1 MHLTQSFELEIN
13 WVEVPY
19 NYRVKHCLQFDMK
32 REPRE
37 QLEPIAFLIY
47 FD

>member
-1 MHLTQSFELEIN
+1 MHLTRSFELEIN
-13 WVEVPY
+13 WGEAPY
-19 NYRVKHCLQFDMK
+19 NYLKHCLQFDMK

-37 QLEPIAFLIY
+37 QLELIAFLIY

>member
-1 MHLTQSFELEIN
+1 MHLTQSFGLEIN
-13 WVEVPY
+13 WVEAPF
-19 NYRVKHCLQFDMK
+19 NYLKHCLQFGMK